1 LKIKNTQHCAKYLGD
16 ITINVRTCKV
26 ERGTREAK
34 EYPVRRGVRYNG
46 LWLNKPGINDE
57 IKKSNDAGN
66 ANGIVMPR
74 FLFYSQNRVPA
85 SKTQPICSLEKI
97 LSKKSCG
104 KP

>member
-1 LKIKNTQHCAKYLGD
+1 M
-16 ITINVRTCKV
+16 

-66 ANGIVMPR
+66 ATGIVMPC

-97 LSKKSCG
+97 LSKKHAENHETLNTARNEVEKFYYENCH
-104 KP
+104 